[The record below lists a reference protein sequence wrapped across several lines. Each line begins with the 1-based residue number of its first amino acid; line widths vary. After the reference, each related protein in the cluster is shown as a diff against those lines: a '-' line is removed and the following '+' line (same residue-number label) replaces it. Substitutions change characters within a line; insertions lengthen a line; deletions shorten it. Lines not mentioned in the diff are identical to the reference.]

1 MSFRTASRTSLALGA
16 ALLACPL
23 AASTAHGQMSFTT
36 VESASG
42 SLQLGGQTA
51 TFTVKGPTNNLSQVS
66 GTDQGGG
73 SVGVVGG
80 HAAGLGDFMYAKINL
95 NSSNSTS
102 GSGYGVFTLTFSSR
116 VQFIDMSAAYGM
128 SVAWSVGSV
137 AFTGGDFFEAGTH
150 TIDWSFSG
158 PFASAVSYYAPFLL
172 FSASSPGAVPLPG
185 AAGLAACGL
194 WASRRRRRR

>member
-1 MSFRTASRTSLALGA
+1 MSFRPATRSSLALGA

-42 SLQLGGQTA
+42 YLQLGGQSA
-51 TFTVKGPTNNLSQVS
+51 SFTVNSPTNYLAQVF

-80 HAAGLGDFMYAKINL
+80 HAAGMGDFMYAFINL
-95 NSSNSTS
+95 ASSNSTS
-102 GSGYGVFTLTFSSR
+102 GSGSGFFTLTFSSR

-137 AFTGGDFFEAGTH
+137 AFTDGDFFEAGTH

-158 PFASAVSYYAPFLL
+158 PFASAVSSYGPFLL
-172 FSASSPGAVPLPG
+172 FSAGSPGAVPLPG
-185 AAGLAACGL
+185 AAALAACGL
-194 WASRRRRRR
+194 LAAGRRRRR